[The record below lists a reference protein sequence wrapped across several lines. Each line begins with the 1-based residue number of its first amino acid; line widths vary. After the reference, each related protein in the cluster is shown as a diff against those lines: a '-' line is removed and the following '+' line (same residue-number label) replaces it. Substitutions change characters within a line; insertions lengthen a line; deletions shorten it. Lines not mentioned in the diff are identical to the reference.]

1 MAKLPVK
8 RPGGRSSRITQAVFE
23 AVESLL
29 AETPSEIPSMAAIA
43 QRADVNPTTLYR
55 RWSDARELVGA
66 VAVSRLMRDNPVVD
80 TGSVRGDLIRWGN
93 SVARSLSTRR
103 NIALLRILT
112 ATPTAGAGISDMR
125 GLRELPIGRRVVEL
139 ETLLARGKKRR
150 ELTPKVM
157 DVLELVLAPIYL
169 HGLFLGP
176 LRDASVDRLVDRALA
191 LAGTPLAP
199 LIG

>member
-8 RPGGRSSRITQAVFE
+8 RPGGRSSRITQAVFD

-29 AETPSEIPSMAAIA
+29 AEAPSEIPSMAEIA
-43 QRADVNPTTLYR
+43 QRAEVNPTTLYR
-55 RWSDARELVGA
+55 RWTDARELVGE
-66 VAVSRLMRDNPVVD
+66 VAVSRLMRDNPVPD

-103 NIALLRILT
+103 NITLLRILT
-112 ATPTAGAGISDMR
+112 ATPTAGAAVSDMR
-125 GLRELPIGRRVVEL
+125 SLRELPIGRRIVEL
-139 ETLLARGKKRR
+139 ETVLARGKKRG
-150 ELTPKVM
+150 EITPKVM

-191 LAGTPLAP
+191 LSSGK
-199 LIG
+199 

>member
-8 RPGGRSSRITQAVFE
+8 RPGGRSSRITQAVFD

-29 AETPSEIPSMAAIA
+29 AEAPSEIPSMAEIA
-43 QRADVNPTTLYR
+43 QRAEVNPTTLYR
-55 RWSDARELVGA
+55 RWTDARELVGE
-66 VAVSRLMRDNPVVD
+66 VAVSRLMRDNPVQD

-103 NIALLRILT
+103 NITLLRILT
-112 ATPTAGAGISDMR
+112 ATPTAGAAVSDMR
-125 GLRELPIGRRVVEL
+125 SLRELPIGRRIVEL
-139 ETLLARGKKRR
+139 ETVLARGKKRG
-150 ELTPKVM
+150 EITPKVM

-191 LAGTPLAP
+191 LASQK
-199 LIG
+199 

>member
-8 RPGGRSSRITQAVFE
+8 RPGGRSSRITQAVFD

-29 AETPSEIPSMAAIA
+29 AEAPSEIPSMAEIA
-43 QRADVNPTTLYR
+43 QRAEVNPTTLYR
-55 RWSDARELVGA
+55 RWTDARELVGE
-66 VAVSRLMRDNPVVD
+66 VAVSRLMRDNPVQD

-103 NIALLRILT
+103 NITLLRILT
-112 ATPTAGAGISDMR
+112 ATPIAGAAVSDMR
-125 GLRELPIGRRVVEL
+125 SLRELPIGRRIVEL
-139 ETLLARGKKRR
+139 ETVLARGKKRG
-150 ELTPKVM
+150 ENTPKVM

-191 LAGTPLAP
+191 LASQK
-199 LIG
+199 

>member
-1 MAKLPVK
+1 MPKIPVK
-8 RPGGRSSRITQAVFE
+8 RPGGRSSRITEAVFD

-29 AETPSEIPSMAAIA
+29 SEAPSEIPSISAIA
-43 QRADVNPTTLYR
+43 DRADVNPTTLYR
-55 RWSDARELVGA
+55 RWTDARELVGA
-66 VAVSRLMRDNPVVD
+66 VAVSRLMRDNPVPD
-80 TGSVRGDLIRWGN
+80 TGSVRDDLIRWGN

-112 ATPTAGAGISDMR
+112 ATPTASAGGSDVR
-125 GLRELPIGRRVVEL
+125 SLRELPIGPRVVEL
-139 ETLLARGKKRR
+139 ESVLARGKKRG
-150 ELTPKVM
+150 EITPKVM

-191 LAGTPLAP
+191 LVSEN
-199 LIG
+199 

>member
-8 RPGGRSSRITQAVFE
+8 RPGGRSSRITQAVFD

-29 AETPSEIPSMAAIA
+29 AEAPSEIPSMAEIA
-43 QRADVNPTTLYR
+43 QRAEVNPTTLYR
-55 RWSDARELVGA
+55 RWTDARELVGE
-66 VAVSRLMRDNPVVD
+66 VAVSRLMRDNPVQD

-103 NIALLRILT
+103 NITLLRILT
-112 ATPTAGAGISDMR
+112 ATPTAGAAVSDMR
-125 GLRELPIGRRVVEL
+125 SLRELPIGRRIVEL
-139 ETLLARGKKRR
+139 ETVLARGKKRG
-150 ELTPKVM
+150 EITPKVM

-191 LAGTPLAP
+191 LASDK
-199 LIG
+199 

>member
-8 RPGGRSSRITQAVFE
+8 RPGGRSSRITQAVFD

-29 AETPSEIPSMAAIA
+29 AEAPSEIPSMAVIA
-43 QRADVNPTTLYR
+43 QRAEVNPTTLYR
-55 RWSDARELVGA
+55 RWTDARELVGE
-66 VAVSRLMRDNPVVD
+66 VAVRRLMRDNPVPD

-103 NIALLRILT
+103 NITLLRILT
-112 ATPTAGAGISDMR
+112 ATPTAGAAVSDMR
-125 GLRELPIGRRVVEL
+125 SLRELPIGRRIVEL
-139 ETLLARGKKRR
+139 EMVLARGKKRG
-150 ELTPKVM
+150 EITPKVM

-191 LAGTPLAP
+191 LAAEK
-199 LIG
+199 

>member
-1 MAKLPVK
+1 MPKPPVK
-8 RPGGRSSRITQAVFE
+8 RPGGRSSRITDAVFA

-29 AETPSEIPSMAAIA
+29 AESPSEIPSIAAIA
-43 QRADVNPTTLYR
+43 ERAEVNPTTLYR
-55 RWSDARELVGA
+55 RWTDARELVGA
-66 VAVSRLMRDNPVVD
+66 VAVSRLMRDNPVPD

-93 SVARSLSTRR
+93 SVTRSLSTRR
-103 NIALLRILT
+103 NVTLLRILT
-112 ATPTAGAGISDMR
+112 ATPSAAAAVSDMR
-125 GLRELPIGRRVVEL
+125 RLRELPIGRRVVEL
-139 ETLLARGKKRR
+139 EALLARGKKRG

-191 LAGTPLAP
+191 FASAHN
-199 LIG
+199 

>member
-8 RPGGRSSRITQAVFE
+8 RPGGRSSRITQAVFD

-29 AETPSEIPSMAAIA
+29 AEAPSEIPSMAVIA
-43 QRADVNPTTLYR
+43 QRAEVNPTTLYR
-55 RWSDARELVGA
+55 RWTDARELVGE
-66 VAVSRLMRDNPVVD
+66 VAVRRLMRDNPVPD

-103 NIALLRILT
+103 NITLLRILT
-112 ATPTAGAGISDMR
+112 ATPTAGAAVSDMR
-125 GLRELPIGRRVVEL
+125 SLRELPIGRRIVEL
-139 ETLLARGKKRR
+139 ETVLARGKKRG
-150 ELTPKVM
+150 EITPKVM

-191 LAGTPLAP
+191 LSSGK
-199 LIG
+199 

>member
-1 MAKLPVK
+1 MAKLPMK
-8 RPGGRSSRITQAVFE
+8 RPGGRSNRITQAVFA

-29 AETPSEIPSMAAIA
+29 AEAPAEIPSMAAIA

-55 RWSDARELVGA
+55 RWTDARELVGA
-66 VAVSRLMRDNPVVD
+66 VAVKRLMRDHPVPD

-93 SVARSLSTRR
+93 SVARRLSTRR

-112 ATPTAGAGISDMR
+112 ATETAGAGVSDMR
-125 GLRELPIGRRVVEL
+125 SLRELPIGRRVVEL
-139 ETLLARGKKRR
+139 ETVLARGKKRG
-150 ELTPKVM
+150 ETPPKVM

-191 LAGTPLAP
+191 LAAEK
-199 LIG
+199 

>member
-1 MAKLPVK
+1 MR
-8 RPGGRSSRITQAVFE
+8 RPGGRSSRITQAVFA

-29 AETPSEIPSMAAIA
+29 AEAPSEIPSIA
-43 QRADVNPTTLYR
+43 SIADRAEVNATTLYR
-55 RWSDARELVGA
+55 RWTDARELVAA
-66 VAVSRLMRDNPVVD
+66 VAVSRLMRDNPVPD

-103 NIALLRILT
+103 NVALLRILT
-112 ATPTAGAGISDMR
+112 ATPTSGAGVSDVR

-139 ETLLARGKKRR
+139 EMVLARGKKRG
-150 ELTPKVM
+150 EITPKVM

-176 LRDASVDRLVDRALA
+176 MRDPSVDRLVDRALK
-191 LAGTPLAP
+191 LASEK
-199 LIG
+199 

>member
-8 RPGGRSSRITQAVFE
+8 RPGGRSSRITQAVFD

-29 AETPSEIPSMAAIA
+29 AEAPSEIPSMAVIA
-43 QRADVNPTTLYR
+43 QRAEVNPTTLYR
-55 RWSDARELVGA
+55 RWTDARELVGE
-66 VAVSRLMRDNPVVD
+66 VAVRRLMRDNPVPD

-103 NIALLRILT
+103 NITLLRILT
-112 ATPTAGAGISDMR
+112 ATPTAGAAVSDMR
-125 GLRELPIGRRVVEL
+125 SLRELPIGRRIVEL
-139 ETLLARGKKRR
+139 EMVLARGKKRG
-150 ELTPKVM
+150 EITPKVM

-191 LAGTPLAP
+191 LASQK
-199 LIG
+199 